1 MENSDAGLLMK
12 LFLLFISLFQIKK
25 MFALA
30 DKDNDGKLTISEWKE
45 MLLKTG
51 APVDE

>member
-1 MENSDAGLLMK
+1 MQ
-12 LFLLFISLFQIKK
+12 LFLFISLFQIKK